1 MRLSGWP
8 VLFSLVELD
17 NWSLGVRQEFC
28 FCFCLCLLA
37 FGLIIAC
44 ALPLFSL
51 GLLLVSFVAA
61 VAGVVLAF
69 VIVAVVV
76 VGCWMVVV
84 ACVVFLICLLF
95 CVLFVV
101 ARARR

>member
-1 MRLSGWP
+1 MGRVRRGGGGVRLSGWP

-17 NWSLGVRQEFC
+17 NWSLGVRQEFR

-44 ALPLFSL
+44 VLPLFSL

-61 VAGVVLAF
+61 VAGVVMAF

-84 ACVVFLICLLF
+84 ACVVFLIC
-95 CVLFVV
+95 
-101 ARARR
+101 

>member
-1 MRLSGWP
+1 M
-8 VLFSLVELD
+8 D
-17 NWSLGVRQEFC
+17 
-28 FCFCLCLLA
+28 LCLLA

-44 ALPLFSL
+44 VLPLCSL
-51 GLLLVSFVAA
+51 GWLLVSFVAA
-61 VAGVVLAF
+61 VAGVVMAF
-69 VIVAVVV
+69 VSVAVVV

-84 ACVVFLICLLF
+84 ACVVCLICLLF

>member
-1 MRLSGWP
+1 
-8 VLFSLVELD
+8 
-17 NWSLGVRQEFC
+17 
-28 FCFCLCLLA
+28 LCLLA

-44 ALPLFSL
+44 VLPLFSL

-61 VAGVVLAF
+61 VAGVVAF

-84 ACVVFLICLLF
+84 ACVVFLISFVF

>member
-1 MRLSGWP
+1 M
-8 VLFSLVELD
+8 ELD

-44 ALPLFSL
+44 VLPLFSL

-61 VAGVVLAF
+61 VAGVVAF

-84 ACVVFLICLLF
+84 ACVVFLIC
-95 CVLFVV
+95 
-101 ARARR
+101 